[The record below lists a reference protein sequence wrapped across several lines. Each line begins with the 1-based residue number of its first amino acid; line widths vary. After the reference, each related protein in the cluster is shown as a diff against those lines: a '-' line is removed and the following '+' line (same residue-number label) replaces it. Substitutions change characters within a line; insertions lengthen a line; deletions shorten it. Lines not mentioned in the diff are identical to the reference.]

1 MTFTIIKQQDQSLGC
16 IPACAI
22 SALAHARHRPPTEAE
37 LITWM
42 YRSGVVG
49 NSGFELLN
57 GGLTSL
63 NLPCFNIEKGVDLAT
78 RLRQLAGSGTP
89 VLVAVSVTGGG
100 AHCVVVTSVSGDLAM
115 VHDPGSGQ
123 VSAVRMSVLKQQ
135 WCGDIA
141 YLAA

>member
-1 MTFTIIKQQDQSLGC
+1 MTFTITKQRDQDLGC
-16 IPACAI
+16 IPVCAAA
-22 SALAHARHRPPTEAE
+22 ALAHAGQRSPTEAE
-37 LITWM
+37 LITHM
-42 YRSGVVG
+42 YP
-49 NSGFELLN
+49 SGFDLLN
-57 GGLTSL
+57 RAMVNL
-63 NLPCFNIEKGVDLAT
+63 NLPCFKIEKGVDLAT

-115 VHDPGSGQ
+115 VHDPGIGQ
-123 VSAVRMSVLKQQ
+123 VTAVRMSVLEQQ